1 MKTLPITKTSR
12 HRRASTQRKASRR
25 TALGALVLGSAW
37 LGTTAA
43 CRSPNGP
50 MHPEYRMLAERLVRL
65 PKERR
70 SLRNIGLWYLSTLS
84 ERPAADQIAAE
95 WFPTEAERRR
105 ALTELPPRL
114 AEHIRNRTLDDYRKD
129 RVVNVRGWLLSET
142 EARFAALTVL
152 LRRV

>member
-1 MKTLPITKTSR
+1 MKTTRR
-12 HRRASTQRKASRR
+12 HV
-25 TALGALVLGSAW
+25 LGVLVLGSGW
-37 LGTTAA
+37 LGSSAG
-43 CRSPNGP
+43 CRGPNGP

-70 SLRNIGLWYLSTLS
+70 SLRSIGLWYLASLS

-105 ALTELPPRL
+105 ALTELPLRL
-114 AEHIRNRTLDDYRKD
+114 AERIRDRTLDDYRHD
-129 RVVNVRGWLLSET
+129 RVVIVRGWLLSET
-142 EARFAALTVL
+142 EARFAALTAL